1 MRAASANQGEN
12 DELLLNTF
20 VTCLFLI
27 FINLHSPVAYPY
39 SLCLRFVS
47 DEFRPYSEATIGA
60 SFMSKSLVLSM
71 ENSTST
77 NIDGNAHNINQRH
90 IGFKIWDTA
99 GQEKYRSLA
108 PMYYRGSS
116 AAILVYD
123 ITKPGSFAALQD
135 WAAELKQN
143 APLDLVLVV
152 CGNKLDLNEDRAIER
167 GTGEK
172 YAHSIGAMYIETSA
186 KDGDKVE
193 SMFLEVARKV
203 PPPPQIMGGEYLEE
217 DVGLDLG
224 KPSEQSR
231 SCC

>member
-1 MRAASANQGEN
+1 MSMVESVKVV
-12 DELLLNTF
+12 LLGDSG
-20 VTCLFLI
+20 VGK
-27 FINLHSPVAYPY
+27 S
-39 SLCLRFVS
+39 SLALRFVL

-60 SFMSKSLVLSM
+60 SFMSKSVTIPASLGD
-71 ENSTST
+71 STSDDITDT
-77 NIDGNAHNINQRH
+77 NDSGKVFQSTQQRN

-135 WAAELKQN
+135 WADELAANGPQG
-143 APLDLVLVV
+143 LILVI
-152 CGNKLDLNEDRAIER
+152 CGNKSDLQEDRMVGR
-167 GTGEK
+167 STGEN
-172 YAHSIGAMYIETSA
+172 YADSIGAMYVETSA
-186 KDGDKVE
+186 KGGDGVE
-193 SMFLEVARKV
+193 HMFLEVAKLV
-203 PPPPQIMGGEYLEE
+203 PPPINLGGDDCLEE

-224 KPSEQSR
+224 KSLEHST